1 MSSQYKE
8 NNFSTESLSN
18 LLVEEQNIKK
28 KPNFDTL
35 IKRIIIERKREKK
48 KYFDFRVCFSLNVL
62 SVYFFYKL
70 NTIRGDKIFSVCFV
84 LS

>member
-8 NNFSTESLSN
+8 NNFSTESLPN

-48 KYFDFRVCFSLNVL
+48 NTLTLGCVL
-62 SVYFFYKL
+62 VSTFLVFIFFI
-70 NTIRGDKIFSVCFV
+70 N
-84 LS
+84 